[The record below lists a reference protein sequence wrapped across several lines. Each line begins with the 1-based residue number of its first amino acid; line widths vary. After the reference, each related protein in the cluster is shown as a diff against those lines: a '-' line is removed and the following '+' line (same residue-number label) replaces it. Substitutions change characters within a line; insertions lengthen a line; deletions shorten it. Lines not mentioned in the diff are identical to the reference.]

1 MSLEIVLAYDRA
13 DEVRKLFAEYMA
25 MLLEGDPTF
34 AKYLTI
40 QNYDDEL
47 KDFRDKYGLPD
58 GRLYLAYWNGEAV
71 GSIALRKI
79 DDETCELK
87 RMYVKPAFRKK
98 GIAKMLIQQLVTD
111 ARDIGYR
118 SMLLD
123 TLPFLQTAIHM
134 YQKIGFYEIERY
146 NNSPMDTSIYM
157 KLDLAPKG

>member
-13 DEVRKLFAEYMA
+13 DEVRKLFAEYMD

-34 AKYLTI
+34 AGYLTI

-87 RMYVKPAFRKK
+87 RMYVKPAFRKN

-157 KLDLAPKG
+157 KLDLAPKE